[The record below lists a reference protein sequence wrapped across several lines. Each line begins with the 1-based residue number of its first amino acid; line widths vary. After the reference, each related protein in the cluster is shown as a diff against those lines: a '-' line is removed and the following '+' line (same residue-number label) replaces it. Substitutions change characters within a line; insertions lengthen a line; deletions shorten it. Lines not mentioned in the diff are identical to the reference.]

1 MMKDGTVKKEF
12 LLHDSQRQES
22 LERARHCASL
32 TKPWILPP
40 DGWSE
45 DQKLPST
52 FSSLAARGITNLE
65 GRLLLA
71 LFPPGMP
78 FFRFRPSSRF
88 RFDPGVDPQQL
99 SEFSDLLHLQEMV
112 VMAHLDS
119 MDRAGHG
126 NARRAGFRSRMR
138 TAISQLLV
146 TGDVLVHMT
155 DDVNLRVFR
164 RDNYVT
170 KRNSS
175 GDIQCHIT
183 LEKIDPA
190 TLNSKQLDAIDM
202 DAKSVLAKPAYERM
216 EDMYTRVM
224 WHPVTKR
231 WVIEQEINGKTIL
244 ESEESV
250 TPYFSVPFELPPA
263 ANYGRGLIEQNLGDV
278 RSMNE
283 LTERLLDFAA
293 LSSKL
298 LFAVDYSSQV
308 RPEDLARSTGEVIQA
323 RVQSGQVTDVGML
336 KVDKLQDFNIV
347 GTTRESIRKDLAV
360 TMLMEGET
368 TPRGERVTAFQVQRV
383 AMELE
388 GALGGVY
395 APIADAMQIP
405 LIERVLEVLRR
416 KKIMPSLPDETVE
429 VEAVTGIQALT
440 NESDNG
446 KLMQLMQT
454 IAQLG
459 PETMGRVDKGILM
472 DLLVRQSGIY
482 EPGLIKSDEQVQQ
495 EEAEA
500 QKAAMKQQV
509 QAQAIQ
515 SGGNIMEQRAAQQ
528 PTEEPLNV

>member
-1 MMKDGTVKKEF
+1 MIDQTIRKDF
-12 LLHDSQRQES
+12 LLYDSQRQES

-32 TKPWILPP
+32 TKPWVLPP

-45 DQKLPST
+45 DQPLDST

-99 SEFSDLLHLQEMV
+99 SEFADLLRLQEMV
-112 VMAHLDS
+112 IMAHLES

-138 TAISQLLV
+138 TAISQLLI
-146 TGDVLVHMT
+146 TGDVLIHMS
-155 DDVNLRVFR
+155 DDMNLRVFR

-170 KRNSS
+170 KRDSS

-183 LEKIDPA
+183 RESIDPL
-190 TLNSKQLDAIDM
+190 TLSAQQLDQLELDFDTLA
-202 DAKSVLAKPAYERM
+202 AKPHHDRM
-216 EDMYTRVM
+216 EDLFTRVS
-224 WHPVTKR
+224 WNPISKS
-231 WVIEQEINGKTIL
+231 WLIEQEIKDKKIL
-244 ESEESV
+244 ETTEKV
-250 TPYFSVPFELPPA
+250 TPYFSVAFELPPA

-323 RVQSGQVTDVGML
+323 RVQSGQVTDIGML

-347 GTTRESIRKDLAV
+347 GTTRESIRKDLSV
-360 TMLMEGET
+360 TMLMESES

-405 LIERVLEVLRR
+405 LIERLISVLNSKGVL
-416 KKIMPSLPDETVE
+416 PTLPDESVE
-429 VEAVTGIQALT
+429 VEAVTGIQALS
-440 NESDNG
+440 NESDNS

-459 PETMGRVDKGILM
+459 PETMGRIDKGILM

-482 EPGLIKSDEQVQQ
+482 EPGLVKTDEQIQQ
-495 EEAEA
+495 EEQAA
-500 QKAAMKQQV
+500 QEAAMKQQI
-509 QAQAIQ
+509 QAQALQ
-515 SGGNIMEQRAAQQ
+515 TGGKIVEQNAAQQ
-528 PTEEPLNV
+528 PIEEMVNV